1 MADKE
6 VTIKVSADTAKA
18 KADVEDVKKAV
29 EDVKKVEETPPAA
42 PPSIEPVVKE
52 YELLKQK
59 LQDCIRWTV
68 EYAKGMGDLGE
79 RASETAYKVD
89 DLLSAVKATGD
100 AKLQTDVDG
109 LFKGQGE
116 EITQLALR
124 YADLRGEQAQL
135 GEDAKAMARAF
146 KEGSA
151 STEDAGAALE
161 EFRERIRF
169 IKSEVK
175 QISALNKIGEVQL
188 GNAGEIQAVLDAL
201 QRFGDVSSQVSL
213 QQGQMQEA
221 ALATAKALQAQRDGL
236 DPAAEGYAQLAVQM
250 DNQVAAQNALLGQ
263 ISGVDEKLGALQ
275 DKQAKLA
282 AAYAEGKVSME
293 EYGDGMFK
301 LSDEADKL
309 LGVLEGL
316 GDKSTRLE
324 DKRAADAERAAQRV
338 EKAREKEAEATAK
351 AAEKQA
357 TADAKTAEQMRLM
370 TSSAERLASE
380 IASLTELRRAAA
392 EAGDAETYELAT
404 KALNETRAAYREVAQ
419 ASEEAGAAGVRT
431 YTTLRGAVGNFIKSL
446 FAGKLAVRELGMAL
460 KALAYSSVIL
470 GAIQLAMDGI
480 MWAWE
485 KLKELIGIT
494 GDESEKAGE
503 KMEKAAQRAQRA
515 VEDCTRAIEN
525 LKKAQEEA
533 SKTKIRDE
541 VAEGY
546 RKEAE
551 AAKEAEQAIK
561 AKHAAE
567 VEARKEEAREISHKL
582 EMEAKELEW
591 QKEMGEISEEKYR
604 QLYDGLRKRQAEAKA
619 KEIEGNAQAR
629 QEDAFELE
637 QFALEKK
644 MDAFEKVA
652 QAEAA
657 LKMTL
662 NYEQIALLEAESKEA
677 EVRLEAARKKYEDAQ
692 LLSESEGRYEK
703 MKEAQLDID
712 ETTAKIAQL
721 QYSLLHAAGME
732 EYERRKE
739 DLKQAQA
746 AYKKWG
752 DEEKRYSEQFHAAEA
767 ALVQAKNNS
776 ANELNRTLE
785 KIEADSKLAALKD
798 KKKRQEEA
806 AKREAEY
813 NREIASELSKIT
825 EQYKVTGSYKEE
837 DNRSAKQI
845 RDCDRTILEAK
856 ERELRDL
863 LARTSDAA
871 TREKIQAALD
881 DTEKAQRALADAT
894 RKAADQE
901 AKRLKNMA
909 PPEFHS
915 KNKQVD
921 RNLQSLGKS
930 YARYA
935 KAAEKAAEAGDAKAM
950 EKAQKRM
957 QYYAG
962 RMGRASK
969 DQEKAD
975 RMYKKDAEAL
985 EAVAE
990 EHGKDYQHV
999 KRAGQDKRRQEAAEA
1014 RRNRRANQEA
1024 ARQQRTQQQA
1034 AQPQQQ
1040 PQPQVNAQE
1049 VAAKS
1054 QAAMQELA
1062 AQVAA
1067 LTGACNG
1074 VAAAADGAAK
1084 AAKNAVKTLNQKLKS
1099 LNEEVSAIREEVD
1112 A

>member
-6 VTIKVSADTAKA
+6 VTIKVSAETAKA

-116 EITQLALR
+116 EITQLAMR

-161 EFRERIRF
+161 EFRGRIRF

-250 DNQVAAQNALLGQ
+250 DNQVAAQNALLAQ

-431 YTTLRGAVGNFIKSL
+431 CTTLRGAVGNFIKSL

-460 KALAYSSVIL
+460 KGLAYSSVIL

-561 AKHAAE
+561 AKQAAE

-582 EMEAKELEW
+582 EMEAKELER

-619 KEIEGNAQAR
+619 KEIEDNAEAR
-629 QEDAFELE
+629 QADAFELE
-637 QFALEKK
+637 QFALGKK
-644 MDAFEKVA
+644 LDAFEKVA

-657 LKMTL
+657 LKTTL

-703 MKEAQLDID
+703 MKEAQLEID
-712 ETTAKIAQL
+712 ETTAEIAQL
-721 QYSLLHAAGME
+721 QYNLLHAEGME

-776 ANELNRTLE
+776 ANELKRTLE
-785 KIEADSKLAALKD
+785 KIEADSNLAALKD
-798 KKKRQEEA
+798 KKKRQE
-806 AKREAEY
+806 KQEAEY
-813 NREIASELSKIT
+813 NSKIASELSKIT
-825 EQYKVTGSYKEE
+825 DLYKLTGSYKEE

-894 RKAADQE
+894 RAAADQE

-990 EHGKDYQHV
+990 EHGKDYQRV
-999 KRAGQDKRRQEAAEA
+999 KRAGQEKGRQEAAEA
-1014 RRNRRANQEA
+1014 RRRRRADQEA

-1034 AQPQQQ
+1034 VQPQQQ
-1040 PQPQVNAQE
+1040 ASPQVDAQE
-1049 VAAKS
+1049 VAARS
-1054 QAAMQELA
+1054 QAAMQELT
-1062 AQVAA
+1062 AQITV

-1074 VAAAADGAAK
+1074 IAAAASSAAGAA
-1084 AAKNAVKTLNQKLKS
+1084 AGAVKRLNAQIKT
-1099 LNEEVSAIREEVD
+1099 LNEEVNAIREEVD